1 MTATRRDRL
10 TETVPNRVNGYVFGG
25 GTLRNAEYTS
35 ETAADLGKWDAAL
48 YTEKL
53 VKHPSFEKM
62 WTPAKLNNGS
72 VAVIGDNGAG
82 KPNYYGFGWFISE
95 HGGHKIVF
103 HPGDK
108 PGFSSTFTRFVDD
121 RLTVILLCNNSDDSP
136 AFAMS
141 LAIADFYLPSRN
153 SK

>member
-1 MTATRRDRL
+1 
-10 TETVPNRVNGYVFGG
+10 
-25 GTLRNAEYTS
+25 
-35 ETAADLGKWDAAL
+35 
-48 YTEKL
+48 
-53 VKHPSFEKM
+53 M

-108 PGFSSTFTRFVDD
+108 PGFSPTFTRFVDD

>member
-1 MTATRRDRL
+1 
-10 TETVPNRVNGYVFGG
+10 
-25 GTLRNAEYTS
+25 
-35 ETAADLGKWDAAL
+35 
-48 YTEKL
+48 
-53 VKHPSFEKM
+53 M
-62 WTPAKLNNGS
+62 WTPAKLKNGS

-108 PGFSSTFTRFVDD
+108 PRFSSTFTRFVDD

-141 LAIADFYLPSRN
+141 LAVADFYLSSRN
-153 SK
+153 SR